1 MAFITDRLR
10 ERIDRFLPTLRLGV
24 DFGQTTGGIG
34 LVRDREILH
43 AEAFVDFHDSTL
55 ETRRTLRRGRRTRS
69 SKKMRLARLRSW
81 VLRQRLPDGSR
92 LPDPYRVMWDIE
104 GGFQTKP
111 GLYKTKGRS
120 PGEYDTWIEVA
131 KKGEV
136 DPAGFVCALT
146 HLFQKRGYKYDQKD
160 LDDFTTERLI
170 DFLNSC
176 CLLAQAPELEKQMRA
191 EVERRNKA
199 KLLDA
204 FETALTRPPEPRK
217 AVPRQIKEQELRT
230 MIEMFGR
237 KHNISSQTTARWQKE
252 LCGLLNRILREARFD
267 NRLKSGCAWCGKKT
281 ARLKKPEVREKAY
294 LAAIANLRVRRAANP
309 RLTRELNS
317 TEHEPLVNWWNR
329 RQLSRVGQHE
339 FSKGKRVDVFER
351 APTRENIE
359 KAFDKLGIVKT
370 WLRDKRGKPY
380 VGYAMLSQID
390 NLLNHVPRSGRASL
404 CMEHLAFAANGKHM
418 KDAGVEWQR
427 LKVRRAPNPC
437 LEQHDAR
444 VMKRIERLLF
454 VRGKRGE
461 DAWRHGRV
469 ALITLEV
476 PEPQTERVG
485 KRQQTERQALDLRGI
500 LHQET
505 GGVCIYQN
513 TPSCRARDG
522 KIESVAAVEK
532 DHIFPRHRGGPDL
545 RLNLVCACRECNHPD
560 SGKGHRLPS
569 EWIQYGSESWR
580 HFEARVNALRS
591 LPERKKQLLLAR
603 DLDEAEQVLADPTSL
618 AHVGARPRAFI
629 AELIEIFRK
638 YGVEPPRVDYQLG
651 AMEGGAPH
659 VQRVEGRWTTD
670 LRLAWMWKDRDAR
683 QVNFGPKDRTDLY
696 NHAQDAVLLAAT
708 PPHTWRKQILVETA
722 RRHCA
727 RRDQNGHII
736 VDERG
741 DVQTE
746 LRDRPGLALLDL
758 APDWAAF
765 MARRSKPLVT
775 VLGKI
780 KANWRRQIMDQ
791 SFYQDPDSKD
801 DAFLKIHKPVED
813 AGAEGKMR
821 HKTVRVPKGGLVV
834 QVPYTDPAT
843 RSRRM
848 RKVQVK
854 PIASIAAIFWQ
865 DDRRRLKIS
874 LERPRAIHEFVE
886 HPIEPPLPDGVRPIA
901 RWERGDTIRLDAANG
916 FEAGFYRVKE
926 LAEGE
931 IIVIPENNVTAAIA
945 QRLQLPKDEIQTR
958 ERKLRKAELSK
969 LFAGL

>member
-1 MAFITDRLR
+1 
-10 ERIDRFLPTLRLGV
+10 LGV
-24 DFGQTTGGIG
+24 DFGQTTGGCA
-34 LVRDREILH
+34 LVRGREILH
-43 AEAFVDFHDSTL
+43 AETFVDFHNTTL
-55 ETRRTLRRGRRTRS
+55 ETRRTLRRGRRTRR

-81 VLRQRLPDGSR
+81 VLRHRLPDGSR
-92 LPDPYRVMWDIE
+92 LPDPYQIMWNVE

-111 GLYKTKGRS
+111 GLYKRKGRS
-120 PGEYDTWIEVA
+120 PAEYETWISAA
-131 KKGEV
+131 KRGEV
-136 DPAGFVCALT
+136 DSAGFVCALT
-146 HLFQKRGYKYDQKD
+146 HLFQKRGYKYDQKE
-160 LDDFTTERLI
+160 LDDFTSERLI

-176 CLLAQAPELEKQMRA
+176 CLLAQAPELEKEMRA
-191 EVERRNKA
+191 EVERRNKP
-199 KLLDA
+199 KLHEA
-204 FETALTRPPEPRK
+204 FEAALIRLPEPRK
-217 AVPRQIKEQELRT
+217 AVPRQIKEQDLRT
-230 MIEMFGR
+230 IIEKFGR
-237 KHNISSQTTARWQKE
+237 KYNMSSQTIARWQKE
-252 LCGLLNRILREARFD
+252 LCGLLNRILREPRFD

-281 ARLKKPEVREKAY
+281 PRLKKPEVREKAY
-294 LAAIANLRVRRAANP
+294 LAAVANLRVHRAANP
-309 RLTRELNS
+309 RLTRQLNKTEREL
-317 TEHEPLVNWWNR
+317 LVHWWKR
-329 RQLSRVGQHE
+329 RQLARVGQYE
-339 FSKGKRVDVFER
+339 FPKGRKVDVFER
-351 APTRENIE
+351 APTGENIE
-359 KAFDKLGIVKT
+359 KAFEKLGIVKT

-380 VGYAMLSQID
+380 LGYAMLSQID

-404 CMEHLAFAANGKHM
+404 CMEHLEFAANGKHM

-444 VMKRIERLLF
+444 VMKRIERFLF
-454 VRGKRGE
+454 VIGKRG
-461 DAWRHGRV
+461 DGAWRHGRIS
-469 ALITLEV
+469 LITLEV

-485 KRQQTERQALDLRGI
+485 KRQQTERQPLGLRGI

-513 TPSCRARDG
+513 TSACRARDG
-522 KIESVAAVEK
+522 KIESLDAVEK

-569 EWIQYGSESWR
+569 EWIGFGSEPWKQ
-580 HFEARVNALRS
+580 FEARVNALRS

-629 AELIEIFRK
+629 AELIAIFK
-638 YGVEPPRVDYQLG
+638 KHGVEPPRVDYQLG
-651 AMEGGAPH
+651 AMDEGAPH

-670 LRLAWMWKDRDAR
+670 LRLAWMWKDREAT
-683 QVNFGPKDRTDLY
+683 QINFGAKDRSDLY

-722 RRHCA
+722 RRPCA
-727 RRDQNGHII
+727 RRDQSGRII
-736 VDERG
+736 VDEHG
-741 DVQTE
+741 YVQTE

-758 APDWAAF
+758 APDWADF
-765 MARRSKPLVT
+765 MTHRRKPLVT
-775 VLGKI
+775 VLGKM

-791 SFYQDPDSKD
+791 SFYQHPNSTD
-801 DAFLKIHKPVED
+801 DAFLQIHKPVED

-821 HKTVRVPKGGLVV
+821 HKTATVPKGGLVIR
-834 QVPYTDPAT
+834 VPYTDPAT
-843 RSRRM
+843 RTRRM

-854 PIASIAAIFWQ
+854 PIASVAAIFWQ
-865 DDRRRLKIS
+865 DQKGRLKIS
-874 LERPRAIHEFVE
+874 LERPTAIHQFIE
-886 HPIEPPLPDGVRPIA
+886 HPIDPPLADGVRPIA

-945 QRLQLPKDEIQTR
+945 QRLQLPKDEIRTR
-958 ERKLRKAELSK
+958 ERKLGKAELSK
-969 LFAGL
+969 LFAGS